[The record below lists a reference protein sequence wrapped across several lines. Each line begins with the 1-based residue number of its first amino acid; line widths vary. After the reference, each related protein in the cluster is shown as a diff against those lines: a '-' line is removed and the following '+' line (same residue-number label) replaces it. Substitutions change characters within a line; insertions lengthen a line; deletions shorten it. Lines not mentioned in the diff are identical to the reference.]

1 MSGENK
7 QHPGRSADFL
17 SRLHDGEL
25 APGERA
31 HFEVHRGHCAECRR
45 AALEFEDALAL
56 FRSARSR
63 PPQVDLAGRILRK
76 IQTSSPR
83 PRARFSPRF
92 RADLGWAAL
101 LLTGIFA
108 LLLSVRRPESPLIV
122 SFPAPAPDAPA
133 SEPSGNTAAGETRE
147 DRAEIGPLSERRVLP
162 APARRDPAAR
172 DSVAAA
178 EPRAVAPPPPAVAES
193 KDLRDERSAES
204 ERARERP
211 ALGAESDRAG
221 GTQEEETTASAAAP
235 APASPLRLSIEAID
249 GYGSPPALVSQPRM
263 TMPASYRGHE
273 FILHVDSQGK
283 VSQVRPGPSRERKEE
298 TARLAAPAPA
308 PVALSELAFKPGNRP
323 RRLLVRFE

>member
-25 APGERA
+25 DAGERA

-56 FRSARSR
+56 FRSAHSR
-63 PPQVDLAGRILRK
+63 PPQADLAGRILRK
-76 IQTSSPR
+76 IQTSSR

-122 SFPAPAPDAPA
+122 SFPTPAPEVSASGPTEPVGPDAV
-133 SEPSGNTAAGETRE
+133 AGET
-147 DRAEIGPLSERRVLP
+147 AEGTARLERERRDLPANASPEPLARDAAATAGTSLP
-162 APARRDPAAR
+162 APPPAAAQAKE
-172 DSVAAA
+172 AA
-178 EPRAVAPPPPAVAES
+178 P
-193 KDLRDERSAES
+193 
-204 ERARERP
+204 ERAP
-211 ALGAESDRAG
+211 ADGAGESLA
-221 GTQEEETTASAAAP
+221 TAV
-235 APASPLRLSIEAID
+235 PASPMRLSIEPID
-249 GYGSPPALVSQPRM
+249 GHGTPPPLLSEPRLEV
-263 TMPASYRGHE
+263 PASYRGHE
-273 FILHVDSQGK
+273 FILLVDSQGK
-283 VSQVRPGPSRERKEE
+283 VSEVRPGPSRERKEE
-298 TARLAAPAPA
+298 TARLSAAAAPAPA
-308 PVALSELAFKPGNRP
+308 GLSDLAFQPGNRP